1 MDGGMDQA
9 FVSVGLGASP
19 EAYRDGMAQ
28 VAGHVH
34 VITTAGAAGTSG
46 FTAIAVASVSDNPP
60 MLLFCINRQ
69 SANGPL
75 VEANGVFAL
84 NALAAGA
91 TGLAETFAGRTGLK
105 GAERFGEGRWMTLV
119 TGAPVLETALAS
131 FDCRVVEARPI
142 ATHLVVIGRVEA
154 VRTGGE
160 GAALAYFGRAYR
172 DIPRD

>member
-9 FVSVGLGASP
+9 FAAVGLGATP
-19 EAYRDGMAQ
+19 EAYRNGMAQ

-34 VITTAGAAGTSG
+34 VVTTAGAAGTSG

-75 VEANGVFAL
+75 VEANGVFAI
-84 NALAAGA
+84 NALPAGA
-91 TGLAETFAGRTGLK
+91 SDLAEAFAGRRGLQ
-105 GAERFGEGRWMTLV
+105 GADRFREGRWTTLV

-131 FDCRVVEARPI
+131 FDCRVIEARPI